1 MKILY
6 AIQATGN
13 GHLSRAHA
21 ILPILMKYGEVDI
34 LLSGTQADI
43 PILYPVKYRLK
54 GLSFTFGKNGGID
67 LWNSYSEASVL
78 RLKQEYESLPV
89 ENYNLIINDF
99 EPISAWAAQLKGVPC
114 IALSHQAALLEPSVP
129 LANETDPVGKF
140 VLRNY
145 APAHQK
151 IGFHFKSYSQ
161 NILTPI
167 IRPEIR
173 NLKTSN
179 KGHIT
184 VYLPA
189 WNATE
194 LVSKFST
201 IKSIQWHIFSKHC
214 NAASTIENITVYP
227 VNQELFIHSMSQSA
241 GVLCGAGFETPA
253 ETIFLGKKLMVMP
266 MKNQYEQLCNATA
279 LKEMGISVI
288 KNLKEKHLEKIKT
301 WIDTDAIIQIHYPD
315 IIQLAVE
322 RVFESYQKIIETEE
336 HKSNLFSNSWKKL
349 KIA

>member
-6 AIQATGN
+6 AVQATGN
-13 GHLSRAHA
+13 GHLSRAQA
-21 ILPILMKYGEVDI
+21 ILPILVKYGKVDI

-43 PILYPVKYRLK
+43 PISYPVKYRLK

-89 ENYNLIINDF
+89 ENYDLIINDF

-114 IALSHQAALLEPSVP
+114 IALSHQAALLEPGVT

-151 IGFHFKSYSQ
+151 IGFHFKAYSQ

-167 IRPEIR
+167 IKPEIR
-173 NLKTSN
+173 SLKTSN

-189 WNATE
+189 WNSQE
-194 LVSKFST
+194 LASKLST
-201 IKSIQWHIFSKHC
+201 IKGVRWQIFSKHS
-214 NAASTIENITVYP
+214 NTATINENVTVFP
-227 VNQELFIHSMSQSA
+227 VNQEAFIQSMTQSA

-253 ETIFLGKKLMVMP
+253 EALFLGKKLMVMP
-266 MKNQYEQLCNATA
+266 MKNQYEQLCNAAA
-279 LKEMGISVI
+279 LKDLGISAI
-288 KNLKEKHLEKIKT
+288 KNLKEKHLEKIRS
-301 WIDTDAIIQIHYPD
+301 WVDSDAIVQIPYPD
-315 IIQLAVE
+315 ITQIAVE
-322 RVFESYQKIIETEE
+322 KVFDSYQKVLETDA
-336 HKSNLFSNSWKKL
+336 HKLNLLSIPWKKL
-349 KIA
+349 RIA